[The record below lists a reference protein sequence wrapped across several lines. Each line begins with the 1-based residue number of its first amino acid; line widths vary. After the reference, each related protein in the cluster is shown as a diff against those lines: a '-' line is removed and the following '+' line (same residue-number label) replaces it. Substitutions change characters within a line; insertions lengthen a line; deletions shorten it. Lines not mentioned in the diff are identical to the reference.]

1 MYKYLEA
8 GLYYALRELVVALL
22 KVAKAVR
29 IFLWLLSITFLGI
42 SILYRRLLDLYFC
55 VKMVPQEIG

>member
-22 KVAKAVR
+22 KVAKAVH

-42 SILYRRLLDLYFC
+42 STLCRRLLDLYFC